1 MVAPDRVM
9 VNLWAKT
16 DRTGM
21 NPHAWHPLIC
31 HMIDVAAVAQA
42 MWREVLTPAL
52 RAQVTTGLGLPD
64 ETTAETWVAY
74 LAGLHDIGK
83 ASPAFQ
89 AKYPG
94 ALDRLTAAGLPP
106 SHPELDPGHGIVST
120 LSIAPILV
128 ERGVPQ
134 VAANTLATA
143 IGGHHGIFP
152 SSRQTQ
158 DPKKVQWLGTVNWD
172 AVRQEL
178 AATLAGLLGLP
189 DTTPAQTDHPAS
201 MVLAGLISVADW
213 IGSDS
218 NHFFHFA
225 SPADIADDAGR
236 RGYLTRAT
244 TTAERALAEL
254 GWLDWTAPVETL
266 PFGTLF
272 GFEPRRVQQDVVELP
287 GVAAGQSIVV
297 VELPMGEGKTEAAF
311 YLADRWAQG
320 PGQRG
325 LYVAMPT
332 MATSNGMFGRLIS
345 YLENRFPSGRVN
357 VQLIHSHAAIA
368 PELEAFQHKPP
379 PIDPNNIYGGGGPTE
394 VVIEEWF
401 SMRKRGLLAPYG
413 VGTVD
418 QSLLAALQV
427 PHVFVRTFGL
437 AGKTVIFDEVH
448 AYDTYMTTLFERL
461 LEWLGAIGTSVVV
474 LTATLPRERRDGLLR
489 AYSRGAGFATVGEL
503 PPAPYPRLSWANA
516 SAVGAEAVSVAEL
529 SDLSRRELRLEWV
542 DVRLPEDGEPFPL
555 GERLRDALLDGGC
568 AAVICNTVGRAQQLY
583 QRLQPFFPE
592 EIDLLHARFPFEER
606 DAREKRALKHF
617 GKPGGTISTED
628 GEVAVERPKRS
639 VLVATQVIE
648 QSLDLDFDL
657 MVTDLAPA
665 DLVLQ
670 RAGRLQ
676 RHKRDRPP
684 QFRYGAVLWVGLPE
698 NIDGEDPTFDDGSA
712 AVYDAHILLRS
723 WLALKDRA
731 VIRFPDDIETIVEEV
746 YDGRACPSDDSAL
759 VGRWDET
766 AAEHEEA
773 AKAETQQAQSRW
785 LPRPSSGKKLWEMT
799 RDPTREDAPEAHQQL
814 QALTRLIPP
823 SVSVVLLWDTPNG
836 PSLDRDGHKPAR
848 IAAKPNL
855 SETKRLLRRAVSI
868 AHRGVFHELIDIQP
882 PAAWRD
888 SSLLRRH
895 RLLLLDAAGQV
906 TVGKHTLTLDP
917 DLGLLIT

>member
-1 MVAPDRVM
+1 MTTSDDAM
-9 VNLWAKT
+9 LALWAKT
-16 DRTGM
+16 DQSGK
-21 NPHAWHPLIC
+21 NPDAWHPLLC
-31 HMIDVAAVAQA
+31 HLIDVAAVART
-42 MWREVLTPAL
+42 MWRGVLTPAL
-52 RAQVTTGLGLPD
+52 RARVTAGLGLPD
-64 ETTAETWVAY
+64 EATTEAWVAY

-94 ALDRLTAAGLPP
+94 ALDRLSAVGLPP
-106 SHPELDPGHGIVST
+106 SHPDLDPGHGIVST
-120 LSIAPILV
+120 LAIAPLLV
-128 ERGVPQ
+128 EHGVPTP
-134 VAANTLATA
+134 ASNALATA

-152 SSRQTQ
+152 ASQKTR
-158 DPKKVQWLGTVNWD
+158 DPKKTQWLGNAAWD
-172 AVRQEL
+172 TARREL
-178 AATLAGLLGLP
+178 ATTLAGLLDLP
-189 DTTPAQTDHPAS
+189 DSTPTSTDHPTS

-218 NHFFHFA
+218 DHFFHFA
-225 SPADIADDAGR
+225 SPTDIADDAGR
-236 RGYLTRAT
+236 RDYLAHAAT
-244 TTAERALAEL
+244 TAKRALAEL
-254 GWLDWTAPVETL
+254 GWLDWTAPVATL
-266 PFGTLF
+266 PFDTLF
-272 GFEPRRVQQDVVELP
+272 GFKPRRVQQDVVELP
-287 GVAAGQSIVV
+287 GVAGGQSIVV

-320 PGQRG
+320 PAQRG

-345 YLENRFPSGRVN
+345 YLEKRFPSGRVN
-357 VQLIHSHAAIA
+357 VQLIHSHAAVA

-379 PIDPNNIYGGGGPTE
+379 PIDPNNINGDNGPTE

-489 AYSRGAGFATVGEL
+489 AYSRGAGFDAVAEL
-503 PPAPYPRLSWANA
+503 PPAPYPRLSWANT
-516 SAVGAEAVSVAEL
+516 SSIGAKSVSVPEL
-529 SDLSRRELRLEWV
+529 SDLSRRQLRLEWV
-542 DVRLPEDGEPFPL
+542 DVRLPESGEPFPL
-555 GERLRDALLDGGC
+555 GAALADALAGGGC
-568 AAVICNTVGRAQQLY
+568 AAVICNTVGRAQRMYQQLRPY
-583 QRLQPFFPE
+583 FPD
-592 EIDLLHARFPFEER
+592 EIELLHARFPFEER
-606 DAREKRALKHF
+606 DEREKRALARF
-617 GKPGGTISTED
+617 GKD
-628 GEVAVERPKRS
+628 GSERPKRS

-676 RHKRDRPP
+676 RHERDRPP
-684 QFRYGAVLWVGLPE
+684 RFRDGAVLWVGRPE
-698 NIDGEDPTFDDGSA
+698 KLDGEAPTFDGGSA
-712 AVYDAHILLRS
+712 AVYDAHVLLRS
-723 WLALKDRA
+723 WLALKDRE
-731 VIRFPDDIETIVEEV
+731 VIRFPDDIETIIEEV
-746 YDGRACPSDDSAL
+746 YDGRACPPTDPAL
-759 VGRWDET
+759 VERWDET
-766 AAEHEEA
+766 AEKQKEA
-773 AKAETQQAQSRW
+773 AKAEQQQAQSRW

-836 PSLDRDGHKPAR
+836 PSLDRDGQQPAR
-848 IAAKPNL
+848 ITGKPNL
-855 SETKRLLRRAVSI
+855 YETKQLLRRAVSI
-868 AHRGVFHELIDIQP
+868 SHRGAFHALIDIDP
-882 PAAWRD
+882 PAAWQD

-895 RLLLLDAAGQV
+895 RLLLLDAAGQI
-906 TVGKHTLTLDP
+906 TVGNHTLTLDP